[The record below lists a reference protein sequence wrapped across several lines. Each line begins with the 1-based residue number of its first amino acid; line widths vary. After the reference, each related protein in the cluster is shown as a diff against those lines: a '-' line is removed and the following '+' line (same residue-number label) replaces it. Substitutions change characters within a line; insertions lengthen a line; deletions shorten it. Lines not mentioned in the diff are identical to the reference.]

1 MLFTIASAL
10 NDPFGFD
17 LTDIK
22 LNRIS
27 AQNAIDLLKIHID
40 ATMQPS
46 YIVDTDHETPKW
58 LELTDLYTTPRDHD
72 ESPNIV
78 SSDRVPSI
86 FKHLLSILSSVIHLV
101 KARPGVTTAPSR
113 TVDTEQPTPEK
124 SNLDADTPQHGNE
137 QSPKGGSGDKN
148 LPTVNRAPSILASIT
163 EPRTLLPLVAF
174 LAWCVFIVFLTWGVS
189 RHDPKGETV
198 RWWDI
203 YIPLDSSTAQYVS
216 LGVFLLL
223 GFWLSDAY
231 SRYWRALEIWQAEIP
246 PIVDDICIYF
256 GVTFAQGLWH
266 ARDHERFFSHLAAIP
281 YVAKQTLRG
290 SENISELTEI
300 LSPKDVLRVTAA
312 HNPVEYVFEVLKGY
326 LYSADSKID
335 LKVDP
340 GKPPSILNFLPL
352 TINVREYERLMFEC
366 RLLQTVPIPSA
377 FTSHLYLF
385 TVFWLAL
392 LPLTLVI
399 HDGFVSFLY
408 LVPVGYSII
417 RLISIGN
424 DMSDPF
430 GHDTH
435 DLPLDV
441 FCEDLKQKVHTAY
454 RDTREGIKGFVKDT
468 GYNRSN
474 FDPVL
479 LDETTDGNAKVSE
492 NDAVVQTGPTILKS
506 LRKLSNVL
514 PSVSPLPVL
523 VYLLWTI
530 SVVFLSRKLSYRWPE
545 ELRNNCSKWC
555 SPIDVKGSVLAN
567 IGFALFMILGF
578 RASDATNRYENGASL
593 LNSLRLYTRALTQD
607 FMMYYE
613 TGEFHGGDKER
624 LLAFLVQIPLCIRD
638 MILGGKHRADG
649 KKDNLLNDV
658 DFNQYVNSASP
669 IEYVFQTLL
678 THIATPNVLHKER
691 YMLSGR
697 PGPMDHPSVTVSF
710 HVQNLRKNLA
720 KIQLVTRFP
729 VIRSYTSHQRI
740 FTALWLMLLPLSM
753 TTEIGYFT
761 ILWAPM
767 ISYGIICL
775 ESITVQLV
783 NPFGTDAI
791 DLPVHDICTQTA
803 TEILTTAR
811 SLNWDTTLVHTS
823 AVDTSPD
830 ILDEINCDKV
840 TLKHRRLHIK
850 DESHKDNPLP
860 RLLQDM
866 DSAHVQQPKPTLYA
880 HVLQSVPWSALL
892 AVSCWTTLGCVI
904 SYLSRDRDVDD
915 VVPWWQPSF
924 LVNTNVGTYISFSVF
939 ILLGFYV
946 NEAFSR
952 YNAAGDIWE
961 HTLRKGCHIVTT
973 YALSAF
979 PANIVHKG
987 DHDRLVGHIA
997 VLPIVLKAE
1006 LRDQRDIREACA
1018 LLSYADIGRI
1028 QCAPSMTMHCIDV
1041 ILSYWNMYTRRGLK
1055 PQHVMNQTGPRMA
1068 LIRFELLQIEAA
1080 INKAVTMKQFPI
1092 APGFVTVLHILL
1104 ALFFIVLQFILAP
1117 ISGWLTIIW
1126 VTLIAYGI
1134 LGMYK
1139 VAGELQNPFGSDL
1152 NDLDLDSIAHQIVRE
1167 VIIVFHQQ
1175 RAGCKA
1181 LMKEPETT
1189 PQYWVQKPVVDTNE
1203 ERNVFNEY
1211 DSLSK
1216 WDRFVYRLRL
1226 AMVAVSPV
1234 LIATYAVWTAL
1245 AVTVAYFIS
1254 EHLPQNGGNDWCGLW
1269 FCSAVAIDS
1278 SVMSY
1283 IGYSLFLLLGFFLND
1298 SHWRFVQ
1305 GLQLWRVDMKFS
1317 SQILANRW
1325 FQGFYNGFFH
1335 RGDLQ
1340 RVAGHLAAA
1349 SISLKDTLRDE
1360 FDNDR
1365 LIQVLS
1371 PADIERLA
1379 QSPNKVEH
1387 CFDVLRA
1394 YQMDYESV
1402 SPDPSSRRPVHGL
1415 ENLYLSLYSWRHSVA
1430 PSICRRIMVIR
1441 LPFGYVTHV
1450 RIFLGI
1456 WLLLLPFGMV
1466 ESAGWVSILW
1476 VTIIGYGVI
1485 GVERWAER
1493 LSDPFGHDSTD
1504 VPLDAMVDDVMET
1517 VRSNLHMF
1525 EKGVEPYIQRD
1536 RVARD
1541 AETTNMTG
1549 AVADGDDTAV

>member
-1 MLFTIASAL
+1 MYERFTILWAVLITYAVGMLFTIASAL

-17 LTDIK
+17 LTDIR

-27 AQNAIDLLKIHID
+27 AQNAIDLLKIHTD

-46 YIVDTDHETPKW
+46 YIIDSDHETPKW
-58 LELTDLYTTPRDHD
+58 LNLTDTIRPNNEESVKVVSTIEKTPKIANR
-72 ESPNIV
+72 
-78 SSDRVPSI
+78 
-86 FKHLLSILSSVIHLV
+86 LLSILSSIVER
-101 KARPGVTTAPSR
+101 K
-113 TVDTEQPTPEK
+113 
-124 SNLDADTPQHGNE
+124 
-137 QSPKGGSGDKN
+137 
-148 LPTVNRAPSILASIT
+148 
-163 EPRTLLPLVAF
+163 TLLPLLSF
-174 LAWCVFIVFLTWGVS
+174 LIWCVFIVFLTWGVS
-189 RHDPKGETV
+189 RHDAKGDTV
-198 RWWDI
+198 RWWDL

-231 SRYWRALEIWQAEIP
+231 SRYWRALEIWTAEIP

-256 GVTFAQGLWH
+256 GVTFANGLWH

-290 SENISELTEI
+290 SDNFSELSEI
-300 LSPKDVLRVTAA
+300 LSPKDLLRVAA
-312 HNPVEYVFEVLKGY
+312 ANNPVEYLFEVVKGY

-335 LKVDP
+335 LKIDP
-340 GKPPSILNFLPL
+340 GKPPTILNFLPL
-352 TINVREYERLMFEC
+352 TINIREYERLLFEC
-366 RLLQTVPIPSA
+366 GLLQSVPIPSA

-385 TVFWLAL
+385 TVFWLML

-399 HDGFVSFLY
+399 HDGFVAFLY

-417 RLISIGN
+417 RLIAIGN

-430 GHDTH
+430 GDDAH
-435 DLPLDV
+435 DLPMDT
-441 FCEDLKQKVHTAY
+441 FCNDLKHKVLHAY
-454 RDTREGIKGFVKDT
+454 HYTRDGIKGFVKDT
-468 GYNRSN
+468 GYDRSR
-474 FDPVL
+474 FDPVV
-479 LDETTDGNAKVSE
+479 LDESE
-492 NDAVVQTGPTILKS
+492 HKPDTASKNNEVETGPTIAKS
-506 LRKLSNVL
+506 VKKISQVL
-514 PSVSPLPVL
+514 PSVSPLPVF

-530 SVVFLSRKLSYRWPE
+530 TVVFLSRELSYRWPE
-545 ELRNNCSKWC
+545 SLRNSCTRWC

-578 RASDATNRYENGASL
+578 RASDATNRYENGAAL
-593 LNSLRLYTRALTQD
+593 LNSLRLYSRALVND

-613 TGEFHGGDKER
+613 TGEFYAGDKER
-624 LLAFLVQIPLCIRD
+624 MLAFLVQIPLCIRD
-638 MILGGKHRADG
+638 MILGGKHRKDG
-649 KKDNLLNDV
+649 KRDSLLNDI
-658 DFNQYVNSASP
+658 DFNQYINSASP
-669 IEYVFQTLL
+669 VEYVFQTLL
-678 THIATPNVLHKER
+678 THIATPNMLHKDR
-691 YMLSGR
+691 YMVSGR
-697 PGPMDHPSVTVSF
+697 PGPMDHPSISVSF
-710 HVQNLRKNLA
+710 HIQNLRKNLA
-720 KIQLVTRFP
+720 RILLVTRFP
-729 VIRSYTSHQRI
+729 VIRSYTNHQRI

-753 TTEIGYFT
+753 TSEIGYFT
-761 ILWAPM
+761 ILWAPL

-791 DLPVHDICTQTA
+791 DLPVHDICTEAA

-811 SLNWDTTLVHTS
+811 TLDWDTTLVHTS
-823 AVDTSPD
+823 AVDTTAD
-830 ILDEINCDKV
+830 VIDEVNCNKV
-840 TLKHRRLHIK
+840 TLKHRRLHFRN
-850 DESHKDNPLP
+850 EPSQGSALP
-860 RLLQDM
+860 SLSEDAY
-866 DSAHVQQPKPTLYA
+866 STPVQRPQPTLYA
-880 HVLQSVPWSALL
+880 HVLQSVPWWALL
-892 AVSCWTTLGCVI
+892 AVNSWTALGCAI
-904 SYLSRDRDVDD
+904 SYLSRDRSLDD
-915 VVPWWQPSF
+915 GVRWWQPIF

-946 NEAFSR
+946 NEAFAR
-952 YNAAGDIWE
+952 YNTAGDIWE
-961 HTLRKGCHIVTT
+961 HTLSKGCHIVSTF
-973 YALSAF
+973 ALSAF

-987 DHDRLVGHIA
+987 DHDRFVGHIA
-997 VLPIVLKAE
+997 VLPIVFKAE

-1018 LLSYADIGRI
+1018 LLSYSDIGRI
-1028 QCAPSMTMHCIDV
+1028 QCASSMTLHCIDV
-1041 ILSYWNMYTRRGLK
+1041 ILSYWAMYTRRVLK

-1068 LIRFELLQIEAA
+1068 LIRFELLQIESA
-1080 INKAVTMKQFPI
+1080 INKAFTMKQFPI

-1104 ALFFIVLQFILAP
+1104 ALFFIVLPFILAP

-1152 NDLDLDSIAHQIVRE
+1152 NDLDLDSIAHKIVRE
-1167 VIIVFHQQ
+1167 VVAVFHQQ
-1175 RAGCKA
+1175 RAGCKS
-1181 LMKEPETT
+1181 LITEPNGT
-1189 PQYWVQKPVVDTNE
+1189 PQYWIKKPESGNDE
-1203 ERNVFNEY
+1203 KRNVFNEY

-1226 AMVAVSPV
+1226 ALVAVSPV
-1234 LIATYAVWTAL
+1234 LIATCAAWTAV
-1245 AVTVAYFIS
+1245 AVTIAYLIS
-1254 EHLPQNGGNDWCGLW
+1254 EHLPQNGGNEKCGLW
-1269 FCSAVAIDS
+1269 FCSAVAIHP

-1283 IGYSLFLLLGFFLND
+1283 IGYSLFLLLGFFLYD

-1305 GLQLWRVDMKFS
+1305 GLHLWRVDMKFL

-1325 FQGFYNGFFH
+1325 FQGFYDGFFH
-1335 RGDLQ
+1335 TGDLH

-1365 LIQVLS
+1365 MNQVLS
-1371 PADIERLA
+1371 PADIERLS

-1402 SPDPSSRRPVHGL
+1402 SPDPSSTRPVHGL

-1493 LSDPFGHDSTD
+1493 LSDPFGHDITD
-1504 VPLDAMVDDVMET
+1504 LPLDAMVDDVMEM
-1517 VRSNLHMF
+1517 VRTNLHMF
-1525 EKGVEPYIQRD
+1525 ENGVEPFIRRD
-1536 RVARD
+1536 RVTS
-1541 AETTNMTG
+1541 EPENGNVNG
-1549 AVADGDDTAV
+1549 AVEVGDDSAV